1 MKHRHPNL
9 PFLVL
14 VTFAFLIS
22 LAFFVLSLR
31 VMSQTRERRV
41 GASNGSAQS
50 NSEDAGK
57 MPALPANAGTMRTS
71 PASAGRMPELRS
83 EDVVKVD
90 VDLVNVDALVLQKKT
105 ARVVGGLKKEDFV
118 LFEDGTKQEITH
130 FSQDTLPLSVL
141 LLIDRGGCLDPFNAQ
156 VHRAASDAISRLKP
170 SDEVAVMTYHD
181 TTRLLQ
187 GFTRDRSLTEDAL
200 NRIPTHDEMAD
211 HCLNTLFFDA
221 ADYMVKASNPVG
233 RRVVIAITGVTRNF
247 DCPNGPSGK
256 TAAQAIYESGS
267 VVCGI
272 IPRTAGQRI
281 ENGVMIWTT
290 RIGRVKFEPY
300 LDIQTLANETGGE
313 ILEDK
318 PENLNTTFQ
327 TLMNHLRSRYNL
339 AFVSSN
345 KKRDGTTRKLRIDVT
360 QPVQDPKD
368 KLVVKARR
376 SYVAPRT

>member
-1 MKHRHPNL
+1 MKRQHPTL
-9 PFLVL
+9 PFLI
-14 VTFAFLIS
+14 LIS
-22 LAFFVLSLR
+22 FTVLLSLVFFFVSLR

-41 GASNGSAQS
+41 GANNGSGQS
-50 NSEDAGK
+50 NSEDAGR
-57 MPALPANAGTMRTS
+57 MPALPANAGRT
-71 PASAGRMPELRS
+71 PDLRS
-83 EDVVKVD
+83 DEIVKVD

-272 IPRTAGQRI
+272 IPRTAAQRI

-290 RIGRVKFEPY
+290 RMGRVKFEPY

-318 PENLNTTFQ
+318 PENLDTTFQ
-327 TLMNHLRSRYNL
+327 TLMDHLRSRYNL

-345 KKRDGTTRKLRIDVT
+345 KKRDGTTRKLKIDVT